1 MVMELIL
8 QLVELVVVVMH
19 LELLMELAL
28 NYLKLNQIQA
38 RQDLQ
43 NLEVLL
49 M

>member
-28 NYLKLNQIQA
+28 NYLKLNQIQ
-38 RQDLQ
+38 RRSVLQ